1 MGKAVFKN
9 YDYGTRR
16 FERIEFERTS
26 DFNNGTS
33 GGDNTGW
40 NNLDAAIDVIES
52 GSRWDKQKLVVDAA
66 KSEVLSSLAIITKNI
81 DADVSIATKWNN
93 LSVFKAKIEIHK
105 KEFEKLARPHINA
118 AITTA
123 HETIINNAIID
134 HQEYAYKSAEF
145 MIKLEGFWHSQWWAT
160 DGALTTATKARANAT
175 LQLCED
181 GLIFQILSCEL

>member
-1 MGKAVFKN
+1 LHDDDGTGTDEFKMVVSGLDFGSRIFFSWVDFLAMGKAVFKN

-66 KSEVLSSLAIITKNI
+66 KSEVLSSLAMITKNI

-93 LSVFKAKIEIHK
+93 LSVFKAKIEIRQKINPAK
-105 KEFEKLARPHINA
+105 KYS
-118 AITTA
+118 TT
-123 HETIINNAIID
+123 
-134 HQEYAYKSAEF
+134 KV
-145 MIKLEGFWHSQWWAT
+145 
-160 DGALTTATKARANAT
+160 
-175 LQLCED
+175 
-181 GLIFQILSCEL
+181 

>member
-1 MGKAVFKN
+1 M
-9 YDYGTRR
+9 
-16 FERIEFERTS
+16 I
-26 DFNNGTS
+26 NNSVIDNSFVCSSS

-66 KSEVLSSLAIITKNI
+66 KSEVLSSLAMITKNI

-118 AITTA
+118 AT
-123 HETIINNAIID
+123 HKP
-134 HQEYAYKSAEF
+134 YEF
-145 MIKLEGFWHSQWWAT
+145 
-160 DGALTTATKARANAT
+160 
-175 LQLCED
+175 
-181 GLIFQILSCEL
+181 